1 MASQGWEICS
11 TWEVDDGGG
20 ASLSDHVTVRDVQS
34 SDGTGGVEEDACI
47 RLVPGPEKQSCEV
60 TGGFRFNGFVVDGT

>member
-11 TWEVDDGGG
+11 TWRASDGAGS
-20 ASLSDHVTVRDVQS
+20 SLSDHVTVCDVQS
-34 SDGTGGVEEDACI
+34 SDGSGVAEGACI

-60 TGGFRFNGFVVDGT
+60 TGAHGWIDVL